1 MCGGMSRGMRCDGH
15 RGRTSKSNGSSP
27 IDSFK
32 IIPIIVAIVCATKGN
47 GASMDGT
54 AARHEADEILAELPD
69 RISDVVKPFAR
80 HSPDHP
86 ALVQGDVT
94 WTYAALAAVVADTA
108 VILKLYDIRPGDR
121 VMIVSENSLAWSFER
136 EIRPFAEKW

>member
-32 IIPIIVAIVCATKGN
+32 ITPIIVAIVCATKGN

-54 AARHEADEILAELPD
+54 AAQHEADEILAELPD

-80 HSPDHP
+80 HSPDP
-86 ALVQGDVT
+86 VD
-94 WTYAALAAVVADTA
+94 
-108 VILKLYDIRPGDR
+108 
-121 VMIVSENSLAWSFER
+121 SENCARTLVCRVAR
-136 EIRPFAEKW
+136 DQQRVARRIRRFRQL

>member
-1 MCGGMSRGMRCDGH
+1 MCGGISPGMRFDGH
-15 RGRTSKSNGSSP
+15 RARTSKSNGSSP

-94 WTYAALAAVVADTA
+94 WTYAALAAVVAA
-108 VILKLYDIRPGDR
+108 RRLSSSS
-121 VMIVSENSLAWSFER
+121 MISGPATGS
-136 EIRPFAEKW
+136 

>member
-1 MCGGMSRGMRCDGH
+1 MLLVLLVTTSSGVRWCDT
-15 RGRTSKSNGSSP
+15 RGRSHRRDG
-27 IDSFK
+27 
-32 IIPIIVAIVCATKGN
+32 GN
-47 GASMDGT
+47 GRRSRDVDAVHSRKKRYWKTGT
-54 AARHEADEILAELPD
+54 
-69 RISDVVKPFAR
+69 VVKPFAR

-121 VMIVSENSLAWSFER
+121 VMIVSENSDAWSFER
-136 EIRPFAEKW
+136 AIRPFAEKW